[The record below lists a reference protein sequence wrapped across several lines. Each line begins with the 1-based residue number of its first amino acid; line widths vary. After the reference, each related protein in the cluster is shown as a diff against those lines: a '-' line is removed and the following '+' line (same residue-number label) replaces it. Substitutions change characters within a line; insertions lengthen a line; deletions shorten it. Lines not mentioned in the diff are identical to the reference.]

1 MNNTN
6 PPHVQFFKKPVYTT
20 MALLSLLG
28 NQELQAIVRKPED
41 RYRQT
46 FFVSST

>member
-20 MALLSLLG
+20 MALLSFLG
-28 NQELQAIVRKPED
+28 TQELNVVVRNPDD
-41 RYRQT
+41 R
-46 FFVSST
+46 